1 MKESFSS
8 RLKKAMLDKQ
18 MKQIDIINKS
28 KLLSDNG
35 AKITKTDLSQ
45 YVNGKTSPGQKKLYV
60 LSKVLDV
67 SEAWLLGYDV
77 SPKRP
82 TDEERHLNQN
92 EQIIAAHIKD
102 DVTDEEMKEI
112 VNFIEYIKSKRNTN
126 SNSDKKRKT

>member
-77 SPKRP
+77 TPKRP

-126 SNSDKKRKT
+126 SNSDK

>member
-1 MKESFSS
+1 MLNIQLNE
-8 RLKKAMLDKQ
+8 AMIDKQ

-126 SNSDKKRKT
+126 SNSDK

>member
-45 YVNGKTSPGQKKLYV
+45 YVNGKTRPGQKKLYV

-126 SNSDKKRKT
+126 SNSDK

>member
-28 KLLSDNG
+28 KLLSDKG

-126 SNSDKKRKT
+126 SNSDK

>member
-60 LSKVLDV
+60 LSKVLNV
-67 SEAWLLGYDV
+67 SEAWLLGYDI
-77 SPKRP
+77 SSERP

-126 SNSDKKRKT
+126 SNSDK

>member
-28 KLLSDNG
+28 KLQSDNG

-126 SNSDKKRKT
+126 SNSDK

>member
-77 SPKRP
+77 SPKCP

-126 SNSDKKRKT
+126 SNSDK

>member
-8 RLKKAMLDKQ
+8 RLKKAMSDKQ

-60 LSKVLDV
+60 LSKVLNV

-77 SPKRP
+77 SSERP

-126 SNSDKKRKT
+126 SNSDK

>member
-67 SEAWLLGYDV
+67 SEAWLLGYDI

-126 SNSDKKRKT
+126 SNSDK

>member
-1 MKESFSS
+1 MNSFKERLREAIIAKNMSQSELS
-8 RLKKAMLDKQ
+8 RLTGIGRNSICDYLKGKYEAKQDK
-18 MKQIDIINKS
+18 IYII
-28 KLLSDNG
+28 
-35 AKITKTDLSQ
+35 A
-45 YVNGKTSPGQKKLYV
+45 
-60 LSKVLDV
+60 KVLNV

-77 SPKRP
+77 SSERP

-126 SNSDKKRKT
+126 SNSDK

>member
-45 YVNGKTSPGQKKLYV
+45 YVNGKTSPGQKETLC
-60 LSKVLDV
+60 
-67 SEAWLLGYDV
+67 
-77 SPKRP
+77 
-82 TDEERHLNQN
+82 
-92 EQIIAAHIKD
+92 
-102 DVTDEEMKEI
+102 
-112 VNFIEYIKSKRNTN
+112 FI
-126 SNSDKKRKT
+126 